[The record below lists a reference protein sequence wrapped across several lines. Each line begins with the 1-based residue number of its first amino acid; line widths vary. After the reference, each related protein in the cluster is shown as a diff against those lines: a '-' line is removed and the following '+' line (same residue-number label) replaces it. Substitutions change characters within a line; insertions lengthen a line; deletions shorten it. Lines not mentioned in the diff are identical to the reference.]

1 MTEQPRA
8 LSVAEAR
15 RLALDDELSTHPRG
29 QVVVIGCGNIL
40 RGDDAVGPILIRHLW
55 TEGDIPDNVT
65 LVDGGTGG
73 MDVAFKMRG
82 ASAVV
87 LIDAADTGSEPGTIF
102 QVPGEEVEQ
111 LPPLQGLHS
120 HNFRWDHALA
130 FAHWLLADD
139 YPEDIT
145 VYLIEAEQVDPGAD
159 LSTVVDESMRKVSTM
174 VRTHWAEAAD
184 TTAEV
189 VTS

>member
-55 TEGDIPDNVT
+55 TEGGIPDNVT

-102 QVPGEEVEQ
+102 RVPGEEVEQ

-145 VYLIEAEQVDPGAD
+145 VYLIEAEQVEPGAD

-174 VRTHWAEAAD
+174 VRTHWADVKTTEA
-184 TTAEV
+184 
-189 VTS
+189 VTQ